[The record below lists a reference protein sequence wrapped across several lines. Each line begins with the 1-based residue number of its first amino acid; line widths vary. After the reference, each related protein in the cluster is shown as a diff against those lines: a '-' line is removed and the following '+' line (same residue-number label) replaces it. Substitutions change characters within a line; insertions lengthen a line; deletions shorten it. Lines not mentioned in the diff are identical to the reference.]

1 MRALSR
7 GLPSSSLDRV
17 GCLTSKQLRPHV
29 VFSCTVVPLVVLSRV
44 SKQER
49 KEHRRQT
56 PAYFALVVLLGF
68 LHFGGAS
75 ATIARTKQPMGSSSK
90 EHSLSSTSASG
101 GVSFKR
107 VKGESFDRNPKDA
120 RRLKLLNGGKPCI
133 RGKQG
138 VIIHAAEYPN
148 GEGRDQAGPGC
159 S

>member
-1 MRALSR
+1 M
-7 GLPSSSLDRV
+7 SSF
-17 GCLTSKQLRPHV
+17 H
-29 VFSCTVVPLVVLSRV
+29 VVPLVVPSRV
-44 SKQER
+44 SKPEEKVKAR
-49 KEHRRQT
+49 RRQT
-56 PAYFALVVLLGF
+56 PVYLALLLVLLGF

-75 ATIARTKQPMGSSSK
+75 VTIARIKQQMGSSPK
-90 EHSLSSTSASG
+90 ERSLSSTSASG